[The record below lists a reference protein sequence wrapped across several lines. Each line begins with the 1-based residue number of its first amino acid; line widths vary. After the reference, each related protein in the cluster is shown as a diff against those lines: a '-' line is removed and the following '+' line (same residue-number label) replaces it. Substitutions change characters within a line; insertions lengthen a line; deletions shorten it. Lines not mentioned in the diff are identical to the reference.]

1 MTFTRSAFARR
12 AAVVVLAAFGAAL
25 PQIVIAQSEPLAG
38 TFNFV
43 PARSTSTPG
52 PAPYKSATMTF
63 SNAGE
68 SQVTL
73 EGVDASGKPVKVTL
87 PGVVDGKPHPVT
99 GVTAFDTVSWSRF
112 SDTITT
118 YAYLRRKSNVVLG
131 SRSLSADGNVL
142 TFNEKTFDEKG
153 KQTGTSVMVFAKP
166 GFEVASV
173 VAPPRAVV
181 AVAPPPVVARAAFSA
196 DEKAGTAALEKD
208 DMDGAI
214 AAFTLALNKKEAG
227 ANPLYDNVMRGIAY
241 AKKGQFEQA
250 LADFDAAVKIK
261 PDDVDARFRRGST
274 RAQLK
279 QYQDAIEDL
288 SAVIQA
294 DAMNAA
300 AFRVRG
306 FAHNMLNQNVD
317 GAADTD
323 KACALNK
330 DFCL

>member
-63 SNAGE
+63 SGD

-73 EGVDASGKPVKVTL
+73 EGVDASGKPVKMTL
-87 PGVVDGKPHPVT
+87 PGIVDGKPHPVA
-99 GVTAFDTVSWSRF
+99 GVSAFDTVSWSRF

-142 TFNEKTFDEKG
+142 TFNEKTFDDKG

-166 GFEVASV
+166 GFEAATVVPPRVS
-173 VAPPRAVV
+173 VAPPVV
-181 AVAPPPVVARAAFSA
+181 TPAGFSA
-196 DEKAGTAALEKD
+196 DEKPGPAALEKND
-208 DMDGAI
+208 KDRAI
-214 AAFTLALNKKEAG
+214 AASTLAL
-227 ANPLYDNVMRGIAY
+227 
-241 AKKGQFEQA
+241 
-250 LADFDAAVKIK
+250 
-261 PDDVDARFRRGST
+261 
-274 RAQLK
+274 
-279 QYQDAIEDL
+279 
-288 SAVIQA
+288 
-294 DAMNAA
+294 
-300 AFRVRG
+300 
-306 FAHNMLNQNVD
+306 
-317 GAADTD
+317 
-323 KACALNK
+323 
-330 DFCL
+330 

>member
-1 MTFTRSAFARR
+1 M
-12 AAVVVLAAFGAAL
+12 
-25 PQIVIAQSEPLAG
+25 
-38 TFNFV
+38 
-43 PARSTSTPG
+43 
-52 PAPYKSATMTF
+52 
-63 SNAGE
+63 
-68 SQVTL
+68 
-73 EGVDASGKPVKVTL
+73 
-87 PGVVDGKPHPVT
+87 
-99 GVTAFDTVSWSRF
+99 
-112 SDTITT
+112 
-118 YAYLRRKSNVVLG
+118 
-131 SRSLSADGNVL
+131 
-142 TFNEKTFDEKG
+142 
-153 KQTGTSVMVFAKP
+153 
-166 GFEVASV
+166 
-173 VAPPRAVV
+173 PPRV
-181 AVAPPPVVARAAFSA
+181 AVAPPVVAPAAFSA

-288 SAVIQA
+288 TAVIQA

-306 FAHNMLNQNVD
+306 FAHNMLNQNTD

>member
-1 MTFTRSAFARR
+1 M
-12 AAVVVLAAFGAAL
+12 VLAAFGAAL
-25 PQIVIAQSEPLAG
+25 PQIVIAQSDPLAG

-52 PAPYKSATMTF
+52 PVPYKSATMTF
-63 SNAGE
+63 SGD

-73 EGVDASGKPVKVTL
+73 EGVDTSGKPVKMTL

-99 GVTAFDTVSWSRF
+99 GVSAFDTVSWSRF

-131 SRSLSADGNVL
+131 SRSLSPDGNVL
-142 TFNEKTFDEKG
+142 TFNEKKFDDKG

-166 GFEVASV
+166 GFEVATV
-173 VAPPRAVV
+173 VPPRV
-181 AVAPPPVVARAAFSA
+181 AIAPPPVVAQAAFSA
-196 DEKAGTAALEKD
+196 DEKAGAAAMEKD

-288 SAVIQA
+288 TAVIQV
-294 DAMNAA
+294 DTMNAA

>member
-63 SNAGE
+63 SGD

-73 EGVDASGKPVKVTL
+73 EGVDASGKPVKMTL
-87 PGVVDGKPHPVT
+87 PGIVDGKPHPVA
-99 GVTAFDTVSWSRF
+99 GVSAFDTVSWSRF

-118 YAYLRRKSNVVLG
+118 YAYLRRKTNVVLG

-142 TFNEKTFDEKG
+142 TINEKTFDDKG
-153 KQTGTSVMVFAKP
+153 KQIRTAVMVFAKP
-166 GFEVASV
+166 GFEVATV
-173 VAPPRAVV
+173 VPPRV
-181 AVAPPPVVARAAFSA
+181 AVPPPPVVAQAAFSA
-196 DEKAGTAALEKD
+196 DEKAGAAAMEKD

-288 SAVIQA
+288 SAVVQA

>member
-38 TFNFV
+38 AFNFV
-43 PARSTSTPG
+43 PARSTFTPG

-68 SQVTL
+68 SQVIL
-73 EGVDASGKPVKVTL
+73 EGVDASGKPIKVTL

-99 GVTAFDTVSWSRF
+99 GVSAFDTVSWSRF

-131 SRSLSADGNVL
+131 SRSLSPDGNVL
-142 TFNEKTFDEKG
+142 TFNEKTFDDKG

-173 VAPPRAVV
+173 VPPRV
-181 AVAPPPVVARAAFSA
+181 AVAPPPVVAQAAFSA
-196 DEKAGTAALEKD
+196 DEKAGAAAMEKD

-279 QYQDAIEDL
+279 QYQEAIEDL
-288 SAVIQA
+288 TAVIKA

-323 KACALNK
+323 MACSLNK
-330 DFCL
+330 EFCL